1 MLRADQPV
9 TLCILVNHTVTQRH
23 TGRPQQLCIH
33 AFDHPFHQ
41 HNTVKQQKYLFFT
54 DPQLFGDLC
63 FVFALQLTC
72 KSNAVLSCHIAAAC
86 THSRILHHRRK
97 IIIHNNNVIDLPVF
111 KVHFFQNLQL
121 IVHDLFDQLF
131 ILGWFYLHGKD
142 PLTHTQHTESDVL
155 RCDQGVI
162 VKQRNLYT
170 ASADI
175 HDRSPLLNDL
185 LEAFALGSDRLIIQ
199 EALFGITEYF
209 YIQSCLFFYFLY
221 LL

>member
-1 MLRADQPV
+1 M
-9 TLCILVNHTVTQRH
+9 
-23 TGRPQQLCIH
+23 
-33 AFDHPFHQ
+33 
-41 HNTVKQQKYLFFT
+41 
-54 DPQLFGDLC
+54 
-63 FVFALQLTC
+63 
-72 KSNAVLSCHIAAAC
+72 
-86 THSRILHHRRK
+86 
-97 IIIHNNNVIDLPVF
+97 
-111 KVHFFQNLQL
+111 

-209 YIQSCLFFYFLY
+209 YIQSCPVLDHIQNDQPVFRLPERARCIGSVSIHLISTHDLFKFF
-221 LL
+221 